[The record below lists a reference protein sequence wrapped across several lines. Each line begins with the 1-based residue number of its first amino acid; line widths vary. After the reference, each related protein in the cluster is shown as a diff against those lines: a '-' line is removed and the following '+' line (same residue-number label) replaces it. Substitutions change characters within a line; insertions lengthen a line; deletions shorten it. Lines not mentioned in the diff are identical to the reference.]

1 MRSTLTIS
9 LPETQLEELKQK
21 AKKHG
26 FISISEYFR
35 FLGNLDEGLISKE
48 ELLKF
53 VKQAERDYK
62 KGKLKKARPLA
73 DFI

>member
-26 FISISEYFR
+26 FLSVSEYFR
-35 FLGNLDEGLISKE
+35 FLGNLDDGLISKQ
-48 ELLKF
+48 ELFKLAKR
-53 VKQAERDYK
+53 AERDYK
-62 KGKLKKARPLA
+62 AGKLKKAGSLA
-73 DFI
+73 ELL